1 MTFKRGLFFSLKWQA
16 FFITSL
22 VLLVCATAFV
32 LISKHQIQENFR
44 QEGINHLRDLLRETE
59 ESIQQQQMVHEN
71 IGKTIFIYKNIIP
84 ALEKSDK
91 KSLTNVFEANW
102 WKIQIDT
109 GINAAFFYNKN
120 SQLITH
126 WGEAD
131 IREELVHS
139 VLDSGKFQHYIS
151 CKKQCTLHS
160 IIPVF
165 NDGSPAGAVLFAA
178 NLSPSMLNFKEIMD
192 TEIGVIV
199 QNDNAVQNW
208 ADGIVAFTGWETF
221 RDSISTIASQTKLT
235 EIANNNVQFRVE
247 NKTYN
252 LIISPYVDREINSN
266 IYLFYIYD
274 ISNLISSQ
282 RNSISNAVGMS
293 ILAVIFSEV
302 FLMMILWGP
311 LSRLKAIT
319 HRLPAL
325 TAEYAAFLTE
335 FPREIKHRFFTDET
349 DVVLFSAQKLA
360 LQLKKYHHEVES
372 RTSEL
377 ENQRNA
383 FLEEKQFIE
392 ALINTAQAMIIT
404 LDENANISM
413 INRYGHWLTGYRA
426 KELLGKP
433 LAQLFSP
440 EEYAEIKTNL
450 QDVINGISPHYN
462 HHSQLLNKH
471 GEVFYLAWYH
481 SYLPNRKNTQQRT
494 VSIALD
500 ISDRKRVEEHLGW
513 LASHDPLTGL
523 YNRRRFSEE
532 IEQVIATSHRY
543 AHTSALLFFD
553 LDNFKDINDIHGHH
567 TGDEIL
573 KKVSRAL
580 NQCARESDVIARLG
594 GDEFAVILKETS
606 AGDAM
611 LSAARF
617 CRAVNAVTENA
628 GGRALH
634 ISASIGV
641 ALYPQHGSNLKTLLA
656 NADIAMYQA
665 KEAGRNRCSLYEE
678 KSANQQATEKRVYW
692 NQKIREILESHSA
705 LIYYQPIYDIR
716 QKRICHYEA
725 LLRIPDGDKILPPA
739 ALIHAAER
747 AKSIFSLDMVIIEQV
762 IKDIARLNEL
772 NIQAKFS
779 VNVSGLSFQQPSL
792 VDRIRQFLAV
802 HRVDPQYIICE
813 ITETAAVQDVTL
825 TTKVMHDLRA
835 LGVEIALDDFGVGFS
850 SIYYLK
856 HFPFSQVKI
865 DGSFIRNLHYDHD
878 NQILVKAIVDVAKA
892 FGLKTVAEFV
902 ENEEILAR
910 LQDMQVDY
918 AQGYYINHP
927 LPLEQI
933 FKLT

>member
-16 FFITSL
+16 FIITSI
-22 VLLVCATAFV
+22 VLLTCSTAFV
-32 LISKHQIQENFR
+32 LINNHQIQENFR
-44 QEGINHLRDLLRETE
+44 QEGTDHLRDLLRETE
-59 ESIQQQQMVHEN
+59 ESIQQQERVHEN
-71 IGKTIFIYKNIIP
+71 IGKTIFVYKNIIP
-84 ALEKSDK
+84 ALKKSDK
-91 KSLTNVFEANW
+91 KSLIDAFEPNW

-109 GINAAFFYNKN
+109 GIGAAFFYDKKA
-120 SQLITH
+120 QLITH

-131 IREELVHS
+131 ARHELVHN
-139 VLDSGKFQHYIS
+139 VLDSGRFQHYIS
-151 CKKQCTLHS
+151 CKKECALYS

-165 NDGSPAGAVLFAA
+165 DDGSPAGSVLFAA
-178 NLSPSMLNFKEIMD
+178 NLSPSLLNFKEIMETD
-192 TEIGVIV
+192 IGIIIRPP
-199 QNDNAVQNW
+199 NSAKDW
-208 ADGIVAFTGWETF
+208 SSGIIAFTGWDSF
-221 RDSISTIASQTKLT
+221 RYSIEEIVSKSSLQTL
-235 EIANNNVQFRVE
+235 INHNIQFNQNNH
-247 NKTYN
+247 TYN
-252 LIISPYVDREINSN
+252 LIITPYINKEINSE
-266 IYLFYIYD
+266 IYLLYIYD
-274 ISNLISSQ
+274 ITSLILSQ
-282 RNSISNAVGMS
+282 RKSISNTVGMS

-302 FLMMILWGP
+302 FLMLILWGP

-325 TAEYAAFLTE
+325 TSEYAAFLAE

-360 LQLKKYHHEVES
+360 LQLKKYNHEVQS
-372 RTSEL
+372 RTTDL
-377 ENQRNA
+377 ENQKNA

-392 ALINTAQAMIIT
+392 VLINTAQAMIIT

-426 KELLGKP
+426 KELVGKP
-433 LAQLFSP
+433 LAQLFSDD
-440 EEYAEIKTNL
+440 EYQDIKSSL
-450 QDVINGISPHYN
+450 QAVINGTLPHYN
-462 HHSQLLNKH
+462 HHSQLHNKH
-471 GEVFYLAWYH
+471 GEIFYLAWYH
-481 SYLPNRKNTQQRT
+481 SCLPNRNNTQQKT

-532 IEQVIATSHRY
+532 IEHVIATSHRY

-580 NQCARESDVIARLG
+580 NKCARESDVVARLG
-594 GDEFAVILKETS
+594 GDEFAVILKETN

-611 LSAARF
+611 VSADRF
-617 CRAVNAVTENA
+617 CQAVNAVTENI

-641 ALYPQHGSNLKTLLA
+641 ALYPTHGSNLKTLLA

-678 KSANQQATEKRVYW
+678 KSNNQQATEKRVYW
-692 NQKIREILESHSA
+692 NQKIREIIENNCA
-705 LIYYQPIYDIR
+705 LIYYQPIYDIG
-716 QKRICHYEA
+716 QKRVCHYEA
-725 LLRIPDGDKILPPA
+725 LLRISDGDKILPPA

-747 AKSIFSLDMVIIEQV
+747 AKSIFDLDMVIMEQV

-772 NIQAKFS
+772 NIQTKFS

-792 VDRIRQFLAV
+792 VGRIRQFLAL
-802 HRVDPQYIICE
+802 HRVDPQHLICE

-825 TTKVMHDLRA
+825 TTQVMHDLRA
-835 LGVEIALDDFGVGFS
+835 LGIEIALDDFGVGFS

-856 HFPFSQVKI
+856 HFPFNQVKI
-865 DGSFIRNLHYDHD
+865 DGSFIRNLHYDQD
-878 NQILVKAIVDVAKA
+878 SQILVKAIVDVAKA

-902 ENEEILAR
+902 ENEEILLR
-910 LQDMQVDY
+910 LQDMQVDF
-918 AQGYYINHP
+918 AQGYFINHP

-933 FKLT
+933 FKLK